1 MLQRCKNQQQQHM
14 NGGVVKYKS
23 IATDVDYIVDVEDG
37 GGVFYVFG
45 NGNDA
50 DGDDVDD
57 EGQR

>member
-1 MLQRCKNQQQQHM
+1 M